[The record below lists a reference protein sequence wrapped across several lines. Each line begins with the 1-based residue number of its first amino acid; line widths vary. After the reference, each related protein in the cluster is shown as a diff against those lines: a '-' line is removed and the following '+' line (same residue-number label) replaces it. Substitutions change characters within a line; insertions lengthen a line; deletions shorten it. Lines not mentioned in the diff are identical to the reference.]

1 MDLEGLAR
9 RLPKEEAYRE
19 IVRAL
24 ELYKGPQEVNK
35 ELARAVIQEVEN
47 SRKAEVFDLARVEKV
62 GAKAGESGLGSRG
75 MGDHI
80 IHSYIL
86 KMSEGTFEDAGLV
99 DDILVSIDGIHSR
112 LSYFPFFAGFHATKA
127 AVRDIA
133 VKGAKPLGVL
143 VDVHLADD
151 ADIAYLFDF
160 EAGVTAVT
168 RILGIK
174 VLAGSTLRIGGDL
187 VIGERISGGVGA
199 VGRLVNKSF
208 MRVNARRGDYL
219 VMTEGK
225 GGGTITATAIFNGM
239 PEVAMRTIAVDEVVS
254 ATRLVSSNVAD
265 KISMMTDVTN
275 GGIRADAVEI
285 SEVTGL
291 TVVLDVEKFVS
302 LIDVEVRKM
311 LENLQIDPLGL
322 SIDSLL
328 IATGDP
334 DAVIEFLKGLNV
346 RADVVGTLEPWKGY
360 PLVDREGKKLEYPF
374 RESPYTPVKKVI
386 GNSTPFTVEELEER
400 VRKAYEVSRSKADEV
415 VKTLKAR
422 YGL

>member
-9 RLPKEEAYRE
+9 RLPKEEAYKE

-24 ELYKGPQEVNK
+24 ELYKGPREVNK

-80 IHSYIL
+80 IHNYIL
-86 KMSEGTFEDAGLV
+86 KMSEGSFEDAGLV
-99 DDILVSIDGIHSR
+99 DDIVVSIDGIHSR

-127 AVRDIA
+127 AVRDVV

-160 EAGVTAVT
+160 QAGVTAVT
-168 RILGIK
+168 RTLGIR

-187 VIGERISGGVGA
+187 VIGERISGGIGA
-199 VGRLVNKSF
+199 VGRLVTRSF

-225 GGGTITATAIFNGM
+225 GGGTISATAIFNGM

-254 ATRLVSSNVAD
+254 AMRLISSNVANE
-265 KISMMTDVTN
+265 ISMMTDVTN

-291 TVVLDVEKFVS
+291 TVVLDVERFVS
-302 LIDVEVRKM
+302 LIDTEVRKM
-311 LENLQIDPLGL
+311 LDNLQIDPLGL

-328 IATGDP
+328 IATSDP

-360 PLVDREGKKLEYPF
+360 PLVDQEGKKLEYPF

-386 GNSTPFTVEELEER
+386 GNSTPFTIEELEER
-400 VRKAYEVSRSKADEV
+400 VRRAYEASRSKADEV